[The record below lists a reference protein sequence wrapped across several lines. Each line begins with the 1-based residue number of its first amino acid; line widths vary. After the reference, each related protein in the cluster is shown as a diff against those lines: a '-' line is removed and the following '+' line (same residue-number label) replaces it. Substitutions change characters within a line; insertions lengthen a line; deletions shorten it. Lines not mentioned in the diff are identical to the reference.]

1 MIFLDKQ
8 SKRSKDENGYLVI
21 KDNPIAVAGV
31 FDYAHSELFED
42 GEDILVKVYK
52 DFEDLKKVKDS
63 FANKPIYW
71 THKWVGD
78 ETKQVDGAI
87 GSDIR
92 LDEDKKALI
101 ADLIIYNPDLVEVI
115 EKGEVVELSP
125 GFTGEVVEEKGRYDG
140 QSYDYRQYTDV
151 VNHLAVVERGRAKDN
166 LKIQDS
172 ENPNLKKGINMAKDG
187 LKAFADSLRKV
198 LKIADEEAKKLDE
211 GKTEDEETP
220 ETKIQDEDI
229 FKEIDAI
236 RSNADMSEEDKVKA
250 IKSLVESY
258 DKSKEEIEDEEN
270 IEKKQ
275 DEDVEKKTDEEMTT
289 VEKDD
294 KAEEIGSLIEQ
305 VIEKK
310 LEKFTDTQNRQV
322 ARIQD
327 AYDNVSSVL
336 GTSFNKNGMSA
347 DDIYKFGYESLSGQ
361 TLAKG
366 MDAKTAFG
374 IVGGKFNKPSTTFKD
389 SAVNE
394 KSNISDYLSK
404 HYK

>member
-8 SKRSKDENGYLVI
+8 SKRSKDENGYLII

-52 DFEDLKKVKDS
+52 DFKDLKKVKDS

-87 GSDIR
+87 GSDVR

-172 ENPNLKKGINMAKDG
+172 ENPNLKKGINMAKMDI
-187 LKAFADSLRKV
+187 KAFADSLRKV

-211 GKTEDEETP
+211 CKTEDEETP
-220 ETKIQDEDI
+220 ETKMQDEDI

-258 DKSKEEIEDEEN
+258 DKPREEIEDEEN
-270 IEKKQ
+270 IEKKT

-310 LEKFTDTQNRQV
+310 LEKFTDAQNKQV

-361 TLAKG
+361 SLAKG

-394 KSNISDYLSK
+394 KSNISDYLNK
-404 HYK
+404 NYK